1 MSGHIDATTD
11 AVDADVAEA
20 TTDAVDGDADATAT
34 DVLIHH
40 SVPGVFGTDFR
51 RRLCSRVDAALP
63 AADRIETARTA
74 AETRAAIG
82 DVNVVLTVRP
92 VSETLPD
99 GAAPDWIQTLNAGV
113 DSYDLAEL
121 DARGVAV
128 TNASGV
134 AANPIAE
141 QVLGYLL
148 AFERRI
154 HRGIRQQEREGVWR
168 DYSAGELRGKTLGIV
183 GVGAIGTRVAELATG
198 FDLEVIGT
206 KRTPETAPD
215 VVDEAYPPSGLSE
228 LLVRSDH
235 VVLACPL
242 VEETRGLIGREELM
256 AMGSDA
262 VLVNVARGEVVD
274 EPALETA
281 LQQGRIRG
289 AALDVFEEEPLPAD
303 SPLWNLPNAIIT
315 PHMAGST
322 PKYADRIG
330 DLFAENYERYADGEL
345 DELRNR
351 VV

>member
-1 MSGHIDATTD
+1 MSRHVNAADSDDGGTD
-11 AVDADVAEA
+11 AAGV
-20 TTDAVDGDADATAT
+20 
-34 DVLIHH
+34 DVLVHH
-40 SVPGVFGTDFR
+40 SVSGVFGVDFT
-51 RRLCSRVDAALP
+51 RRLCSRVDAVLP
-63 AADRIETARTA
+63 AGDGIEAATTA
-74 AETRAAIG
+74 AESRAAIG
-82 DVNVVLTVRP
+82 DADVVLTVRP
-92 VSETLPD
+92 VGEELPD
-99 GAAPDWIQTLNAGV
+99 GAAPEWIQTLNSGV
-113 DSYDLAEL
+113 DSYDLDGL
-121 DARGVAV
+121 DARGTAV
-128 TNASGV
+128 TNAAGV

-154 HRGIRQQEREGVWR
+154 HRGIRQQERDGIWR

-215 VVDEAYPPSGLSE
+215 AVDEAHPPSWLPE
-228 LLVRSDH
+228 LLARSDY
-235 VVLACPL
+235 VVLSCPL
-242 VEETRGLIGREELM
+242 VEETRGLIGSEELM

-303 SPLWNLPNAIIT
+303 SPLWDLPNAIIT

-330 DLFAENYERYADGEL
+330 DLFGENYQRYADGEL
-345 DELRNR
+345 DRLRNR